1 MRQLNLDQLHAFQ
14 EVVALGSV
22 SAAAQ
27 RLNLTQPAVS
37 LQIRELERRL
47 GVRLLERL
55 GRRVAPT
62 AAGRDLLP
70 HIRRIEEAA
79 AEAVR
84 SMTDH
89 AGTVTGRVRLGT
101 GATACIYLL
110 PRILRELRERFP
122 RLDITVG
129 TGNTPQ
135 IVAAVEA
142 NALDIALVTMPATG
156 RALAVTPIL
165 DDEVV
170 AVFAGGHEPPER
182 LTPAAL
188 AALPVVLPE
197 PGANVRRMIDD
208 WFRRA
213 GVTLKPAMELGSV
226 EAIKELVGAGLGCG
240 LLTRLAVRDA
250 PSRGLAVRSLVP
262 GLRRQL
268 AMVLRKD
275 KTPDRGLRE
284 VMRAVEGLREGSVAF

>member
-14 EVVALGSV
+14 QVVALGSF

-37 LQIRELERRL
+37 LQVRELERRL

-84 SMTDH
+84 TMTDH

-129 TGNTPQ
+129 TGNTPEV
-135 IVAAVEA
+135 VAAVEA
-142 NALDIALVTMPATG
+142 NVFDIALVTMPAGG
-156 RALAVTPIL
+156 RALSVTPIL
-165 DDEVV
+165 DDEFV
-170 AVFAGGHEPPER
+170 AVFAAGGSPPPDR

-188 AALPVVLPE
+188 AELPVVLSE
-197 PGANVRRMIDD
+197 PGANVRRIIDD

-250 PSRGLAVRSLVP
+250 GSRGLVVRSLVP

-268 AMVLRKD
+268 AMVLRRD
-275 KTPDRGLRE
+275 KTPDRALRE
-284 VMRAVEGLREGSVAF
+284 VVRAVEGLREG

>member
-14 EVVALGSV
+14 EVVALGSF

-84 SMTDH
+84 TMTDH

-122 RLDITVG
+122 RLDIVVG

-135 IVAAVEA
+135 IVEAVEA
-142 NALDIALVTMPATG
+142 NEFDIALVTMPVSG
-156 RALAVTPIL
+156 RSLSVTPIL
-165 DDEVV
+165 DDEIV
-170 AVFAGGHEPPER
+170 AVFPANGTAPPAR
-182 LTPAAL
+182 LAPEAL
-188 AALPVVLPE
+188 AELPVMVSE
-197 PGANVRRMIDD
+197 PGANARRVIDD

-213 GVTLKPAMELGSV
+213 GVTLKPTMELGSV
-226 EAIKELVGAGLGCG
+226 EAIKELLGAGLGCG

-250 PSRGLAVRSLVP
+250 AARGLVVRPLVP
-262 GLRRQL
+262 ALRRQL

-275 KTPDRGLRE
+275 KTPDRALRE
-284 VMRAVEGLREGSVAF
+284 VMRAVEGLREG

>member
-14 EVVALGSV
+14 EVVALGSF

-84 SMTDH
+84 TMSDH
-89 AGTVTGRVRLGT
+89 AGAVTGRVRLGT

-110 PRILRELRERFP
+110 PRILRELREQFP

-142 NALDIALVTMPATG
+142 NALDIALVTIPAGG
-156 RALAVTPIL
+156 RALSVTPIL
-165 DDEVV
+165 DDEIV
-170 AVFAGGHEPPER
+170 AVFAAGGGSPPPDR

-188 AALPVVLPE
+188 AELPVVLSE
-197 PGANVRRMIDD
+197 PGANARRIIDE

-250 PSRGLAVRSLVP
+250 ASRGLAVRSLVP

-268 AMVLRKD
+268 AMVLRRD
-275 KTPDRGLRE
+275 KTPDRALRE
-284 VMRAVEGLREGSVAF
+284 VMRAVQGLRVG